1 MAELTEARK
10 VTLLA
15 YCRLEA
21 DEVDPAVL
29 QMLYDDA
36 ISYMD
41 DSGVSLPTE
50 GTNRCAK
57 YDMCVNALVL
67 DAYDNRGV
75 QMGVNLQENRAFRR
89 RLNQLKFTEPVPN
102 SGTGAGTSEG

>member
-1 MAELTEARK
+1 MAELTEERK

-15 YCRLEA
+15 YCKLEP
-21 DEVDPAVL
+21 DEIEPELL

-41 DSGVSLPTE
+41 DAEVSIPPE
-50 GTNRCAK
+50 GSNRRAK

-67 DAYDNRGV
+67 DAHDNRGV

-89 RLNQLKFTEPVPN
+89 RLNQLKLTEPVPN
-102 SGTGAGTSEG
+102 SGTGSGTSEG